1 MTPQLTVNAL
11 KAMHFS
17 GMAAEFQL
25 QLDDPASYAQLGF
38 EERFSMLVTA
48 EFAKRQQ
55 NKLERLL
62 HQARFPAPRAA
73 IEEIEYFEDR
83 NLDKGQIQRL
93 ATCQFINEGH
103 HLILKGASG
112 SGKTFL
118 ACALGN
124 AACRKFKTV
133 RYIRLPELLD
143 ELNLA
148 KAAGEFKKI
157 LPCTWCLKMVNYS
170 HSHIKGML

>member
-93 ATCQFINEGH
+93 APVSTSTKDIISFSKAPLEAERPFW
-103 HLILKGASG
+103 LALLATPLVAS
-112 SGKTFL
+112 SRR
-118 ACALGN
+118 CAIS
-124 AACRKFKTV
+124 V
-133 RYIRLPELLD
+133 
-143 ELNLA
+143 
-148 KAAGEFKKI
+148 
-157 LPCTWCLKMVNYS
+157 CLSCWMN
-170 HSHIKGML
+170 